1 MQDLTKRHV
10 LGKVVA
16 HFKVIEFQK
25 RGLPH
30 AYILLV
36 LDESCKPTNP
46 SQYDQIVSAEIPDR
60 ELHPAAYET
69 VTRMMMHGPC
79 GELFP
84 QAPCME
90 NGRCSKNY
98 PRDFAEE
105 TTEPPSGKYPIYKR
119 PNNNRRIWVSQFFAL
134 DNRWVVPHNV
144 PLCTKYNAHI
154 NVEICSSINA
164 VKYLYKYVFKGH
176 DRALITMRRQH
187 YQQQQAEQQ
196 RQPINE
202 IQQYRDARYVSAS
215 EALWRI
221 YSFSLFK
228 RSPAVQLLLLHLP
241 NQQAV
246 YYGETDD
253 LQTIVDRTTDRPT
266 TLLAF
271 FDLNR

>member
-1 MQDLTKRHV
+1 M
-10 LGKVVA
+10 
-16 HFKVIEFQK
+16 
-25 RGLPH
+25 
-30 AYILLV
+30 

-105 TTEPPSGKYPIYKR
+105 TTEPSSGKYPIYKR

-246 YYGETDD
+246 YYRETDD